1 MLSDADL
8 RLIEAH
14 HGIQRANTLALTDL
28 ALDSYSTAAPTS
40 QIDVE
45 RIWHRGR
52 FARSLL
58 APDGQASD
66 RWRAENAEELLPF
79 GPLLPTHSPLAADP
93 WRWIATENGR
103 EESGLLKRSRLQ
115 REVFERLRQTGEQ
128 RDVIFR
134 LPPWSPPG
142 EVTTNPSFLYMT
154 DPGVLH
160 YLIGLPE
167 AVLSSWDKRPLKYRS
182 ELWDRY
188 RERSWEGFAISC
200 LVRAAGVRAHVS
212 YWTAADGEIDLI
224 LDWSS
229 SSECWAIEITIG
241 RSKKLKS
248 YFEIG
253 CGEVQATRA
262 ILLHNSVVGIPKI
275 KWDRGMS
282 RNLEI
287 MTLEEAL
294 IEVHIGP

>member
-14 HGIQRANTLALTDL
+14 HGIQRANTLALRDL
-28 ALDSYSTAAPTS
+28 TLDTNSPAASAPPIELES
-40 QIDVE
+40 M
-45 RIWHRGR
+45 WHRGR
-52 FARSLL
+52 FAQSLL
-58 APDGQASD
+58 APDGPASD
-66 RWRAENAEELLPF
+66 RWRADNAEDLLPF
-79 GPLLPTHSPLAADP
+79 RPHLPSHSPLATDP
-93 WRWIATENGR
+93 WRWIANENGL
-103 EESGLLKRSRLQ
+103 EESGLFTRSLLQ
-115 REVFERLRQTGEQ
+115 WEVFERLRQTGEQ
-128 RDVIFR
+128 QDVIFR
-134 LPPWSPPG
+134 LPAWSPPG
-142 EVTTNPSFLYMT
+142 EATSRPSFLYMT
-154 DPGVLH
+154 DSGVLH
-160 YLIGLPE
+160 HLIGLPE
-167 AVLSSWDKRPLKYRS
+167 VVLNSWDKRPPQYRGGT
-182 ELWDRY
+182 WDGY
-188 RERSWEGFAISC
+188 RQRSWEGFAISC
-200 LVRAAGVRAHVS
+200 LARAAGVRAHAF

-241 RSKKLKS
+241 RNKKLKS

-275 KWDRGMS
+275 KWDRGMA

-294 IEVHIGP
+294 LEVDAGP

>member
-14 HGIQRANTLALTDL
+14 HGIQRADTLALTDL
-28 ALDSYSTAAPTS
+28 ALRPNSTAAPAPA
-40 QIDVE
+40 IEVE

-58 APDGQASD
+58 APDGAASD
-66 RWRAENAEELLPF
+66 RWRAENAKELLPF
-79 GPLLPTHSPLAADP
+79 GPQLPSHSPLAADP

-103 EESGLLKRSRLQ
+103 EESGLLKRSQLQ
-115 REVFERLRQTGEQ
+115 REVFERLRQAGEQ

-134 LPPWSPPG
+134 LPAWSPPG
-142 EVTTNPSFLYMT
+142 EATSRPSFLYMT
-154 DPGVLH
+154 DSGFLH
-160 YLIGLPE
+160 HLIGLPE
-167 AVLSSWDKRPLKYRS
+167 AVLKSWDKRPLKYRGDP
-182 ELWDRY
+182 WDSY
-188 RERSWEGFAISC
+188 RQRSWEGFAISC
-200 LVRAAGVRAHVS
+200 LVRAAGVRAHAS

-224 LDWSS
+224 LNWSG

-241 RSKKLKS
+241 HSKRLKS

-253 CGEVQATRA
+253 CDEVQATRA
-262 ILLHNSVVGIPKI
+262 ILLHNSVVGFSGITGSRRIARIP
-275 KWDRGMS
+275 
-282 RNLEI
+282 EI

-294 IEVHIGP
+294 LEVDAGP